1 MVLKTPNM
9 PIEVKSSKSGELRK
23 QGLPPNKT
31 FYLLE
36 SYPEDDLTVLVKT
49 VEKDDAQQKG
59 NTD

>member
-1 MVLKTPNM
+1 M